1 MKVLNTMTSPD
12 LPGAR
17 DNPERQRFELE
28 TSAGLAVA
36 EYRRDDDVMT
46 IFHTEVPPA
55 LRGRGIGDQLVR
67 GVLDDVHRRGL
78 KVIPRC
84 WFVRAFIDAHPEYAD
99 LVAHR

>member
-1 MKVLNTMTSPD
+1 MNDASSTGV
-12 LPGAR
+12 R

-36 EYRRDDDVMT
+36 EYRRDGDVLT

-67 GVLDDVHRRGL
+67 GVFDEIRRRGL
-78 KVIPRC
+78 KAVPRC
-84 WFVRAFIDAHPEYAD
+84 GFVRAFVDSNPEYGD
-99 LVAHR
+99 LIAHR